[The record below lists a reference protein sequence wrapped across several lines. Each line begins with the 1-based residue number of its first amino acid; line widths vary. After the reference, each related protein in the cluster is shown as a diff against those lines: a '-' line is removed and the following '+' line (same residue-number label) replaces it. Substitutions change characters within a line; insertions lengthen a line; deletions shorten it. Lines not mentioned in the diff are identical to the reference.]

1 MRFGICVDVT
11 ADLDYLKS
19 IGYDY
24 VEFKLSDIAEMS
36 EEDFEHVLS
45 EVNRTETY
53 SETFNVSFPPN
64 LDMVCKVDMDA
75 IRSYCE
81 KAFKRA
87 SLIGGKIV
95 VVGSGKT
102 RMIPDGYT
110 VQEAEKNFC
119 EVLRVMSDIA
129 KKYGLLLAI
138 EPLNRDTTNYI
149 NTLADGAGVCEK
161 VNIDNVCLLVDLFH
175 VHMNGEDLND
185 VRKYGK
191 HIIHAHI
198 ARRNEDRGAPTM
210 ADAESIR
217 EFIDALRNIG
227 YDERITVEGR
237 LRPDFE
243 EKAKGTIELLKHL
256 YT

>member
-1 MRFGICVDVT
+1 
-11 ADLDYLKS
+11 
-19 IGYDY
+19 
-24 VEFKLSDIAEMS
+24 
-36 EEDFEHVLS
+36 
-45 EVNRTETY
+45 
-53 SETFNVSFPPN
+53 
-64 LDMVCKVDMDA
+64 
-75 IRSYCE
+75 
-81 KAFKRA
+81 
-87 SLIGGKIV
+87 
-95 VVGSGKT
+95 
-102 RMIPDGYT
+102 
-110 VQEAEKNFC
+110 
-119 EVLRVMSDIA
+119 MSDIA

-191 HIIHAHI
+191 HIIHAHL

-217 EFIDALRNIG
+217 EFTDALRDIG